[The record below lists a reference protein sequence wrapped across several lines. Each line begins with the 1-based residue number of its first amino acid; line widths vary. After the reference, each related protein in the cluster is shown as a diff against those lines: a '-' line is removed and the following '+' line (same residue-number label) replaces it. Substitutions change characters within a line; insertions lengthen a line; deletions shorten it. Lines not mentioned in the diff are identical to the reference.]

1 VTDSAVIFRH
11 SSVRSFVNT
20 EINCPVV
27 RSATGK
33 SSFKTTY
40 SFSYESF
47 ADASGI
53 NSTTKEKMA
62 VNICSMVSFHT
73 YRFKGF
79 YFPERTIK
87 VAD

>member
-1 VTDSAVIFRH
+1 MLL
-11 SSVRSFVNT
+11 SFVT
-20 EINCPVV
+20 LLSVLFLTLKLCPVV

-33 SSFKTTY
+33 TSFKTTY

-53 NSTTKEKMA
+53 NSTTKEKVA

-73 YRFKGF
+73 YCFKGF

-87 VAD
+87 VAE